1 MWLLLCMICIMPFEK
16 NPYLKISE
24 SFLGI
29 FPEFTLIKLLGFV
42 GLVWVLW
49 QVGTGRISLGLLAS
63 RRGKAFFVFLGIV
76 ILTGQIS
83 GTGILAFTRYLS
95 LALFFPI
102 TLAAV
107 QSEQDVRRALWA
119 CVGVMILVFPY
130 ALRQLLRFGGRLG
143 VGLYEPNYL
152 ALALVL
158 LIPLAVVSACQRE
171 TTGQQAFW
179 FAGVGILFASLMLTG
194 SRGGFLGLLTG
205 MGLLCFKSARRP
217 FLVASV
223 ATVGLL
229 LFVFVVPTNLGQ
241 RLRAS
246 LDADVQDAGVEAST
260 EAHLD
265 LVKAGWGMIS
275 ANPVFGVGLGQ
286 FKQQSSVYYDVA
298 KPRIAHNTYIQIA
311 AESGIPALI
320 AFLLFIGLTLR
331 SLSHI
336 ATMAG
341 AQGRLHIRQW
351 AVALQAGLGGYL
363 VSAFFLSAQFEK
375 FFWLIVFLSIAMERI
390 LVAEA
395 TVQEE
400 EPIGE
405 PPWAKWYQSGSSGA
419 P

>member
-1 MWLLLCMICIMPFEK
+1 
-16 NPYLKISE
+16 
-24 SFLGI
+24 
-29 FPEFTLIKLLGFV
+29 
-42 GLVWVLW
+42 
-49 QVGTGRISLGLLAS
+49 
-63 RRGKAFFVFLGIV
+63 
-76 ILTGQIS
+76 
-83 GTGILAFTRYLS
+83 
-95 LALFFPI
+95 
-102 TLAAV
+102 
-107 QSEQDVRRALWA
+107 
-119 CVGVMILVFPY
+119 MILVFPY

-143 VGLYEPNYL
+143 VGLYEPNYF

-158 LIPLAVVSACQRE
+158 LMPLAIVSARQRE
-171 TTGQQAFW
+171 TAIQQACW
-179 FAGVGILFASLMLTG
+179 FAGVGILFASLILTS
-194 SRGGFLGLLTG
+194 SRGGFLGFLIG
-205 MGLLCFKSARRP
+205 MGLLCFKSTRRP
-217 FLVASV
+217 FLVTSV

-229 LFVFVVPTNLGQ
+229 LFVFVVPTDLGQ
-241 RLRAS
+241 RLQAS
-246 LDADVQDAGVEAST
+246 FDTDVQDTGVAAST

-265 LVKAGWGMIS
+265 LFKAGWGMIS

-286 FKQQSSVYYDVA
+286 FQEQSSVYYDVA
-298 KPRIAHNTYIQIA
+298 HPRIAHNTYIQIA

-320 AFLLFIGLTLR
+320 AFLLFIGLILH

-351 AVALQAGLGGYL
+351 AVALQAGLVGYL

-400 EPIGE
+400 PIGE

>member
-1 MWLLLCMICIMPFEK
+1 MWLLLCMIFIMPFEK
-16 NPYLKISE
+16 NPYLKISD

-29 FPEFTLIKLLGFV
+29 FPEFTLIKLLGLV

-49 QVGTGRISLGLLAS
+49 QVGAGRISIGLLAS
-63 RRGKAFFVFLGIV
+63 RQGKAFFVFLGIV
-76 ILTGQIS
+76 VLAGQIS

-107 QSEQDVRRALWA
+107 QSEQDVKRALWA

-158 LIPLAVVSACQRE
+158 LMPLAVVIARQRE
-171 TTGQQAFW
+171 TTGQQACW
-179 FAGVGILFASLMLTG
+179 FAGVGILFASLILTG
-194 SRGGFLGLLTG
+194 SRGGFLGFLTG

-229 LFVFVVPTNLGQ
+229 LFVFVVPTDLGQ

-246 LDADVQDAGVEAST
+246 LDADVQDVGVAAST

-265 LVKAGWGMIS
+265 LFKAGWGMIG

-336 ATMAG
+336 EIMAG
-341 AQGRLHIRQW
+341 VQGRLHMRQW
-351 AVALQAGLGGYL
+351 AVALQVGLGGYL

-405 PPWAKWYQSGSSGA
+405 PPWAKWYQSDSSGV

>member
-1 MWLLLCMICIMPFEK
+1 
-16 NPYLKISE
+16 
-24 SFLGI
+24 
-29 FPEFTLIKLLGFV
+29 V
-42 GLVWVLW
+42 
-49 QVGTGRISLGLLAS
+49 
-63 RRGKAFFVFLGIV
+63 
-76 ILTGQIS
+76 
-83 GTGILAFTRYLS
+83 
-95 LALFFPI
+95 
-102 TLAAV
+102 
-107 QSEQDVRRALWA
+107 
-119 CVGVMILVFPY
+119 
-130 ALRQLLRFGGRLG
+130 
-143 VGLYEPNYL
+143 
-152 ALALVL
+152 
-158 LIPLAVVSACQRE
+158 
-171 TTGQQAFW
+171 
-179 FAGVGILFASLMLTG
+179 
-194 SRGGFLGLLTG
+194 
-205 MGLLCFKSARRP
+205 
-217 FLVASV
+217 VASV

-229 LFVFVVPTNLGQ
+229 LFVLVVPSNLGQ

-246 LDADVQDAGVEAST
+246 FDADVEDTGVAAST

-265 LVKAGWGMIS
+265 LFKAGWGMIG

-331 SLSHI
+331 ALSHI
-336 ATMAG
+336 EIMAG
-341 AQGRLHIRQW
+341 VQGRLHMRQW

-390 LVAEA
+390 LVTEA

-405 PPWAKWYQSGSSGA
+405 PPWAKWYQSGSSGV

>member
-1 MWLLLCMICIMPFEK
+1 
-16 NPYLKISE
+16 
-24 SFLGI
+24 
-29 FPEFTLIKLLGFV
+29 V
-42 GLVWVLW
+42 VL
-49 QVGTGRISLGLLAS
+49 A
-63 RRGKAFFVFLGIV
+63 
-76 ILTGQIS
+76 GQIS

-158 LIPLAVVSACQRE
+158 LIPLAIVIARQQQ

-179 FAGVGILFASLMLTG
+179 GAGAGILCISLMLTS
-194 SRGGFLGLLTG
+194 SRGGFLGFLTA
-205 MGLLCFKSARRP
+205 MALLCFKSAQRP
-217 FLVASV
+217 FLLAST
-223 ATVGLL
+223 AMVGLL

-246 LDADVQDAGVEAST
+246 FDTEVQDAGVAAST

-265 LVKAGWGMIS
+265 LFKAGWGMIG

-286 FKQQSSVYYDVA
+286 FKKQSRVYYDVA

-320 AFLLFIGLTLR
+320 AFLFFIGLTLR
-331 SLSHI
+331 ALGHI
-336 ATMAG
+336 ETVAE
-341 AQGRLHIRQW
+341 AQGRLHMRQW

-395 TVQEE
+395 TEPEE

-405 PPWAKWYQSGSSGA
+405 PPWAKWYQSGSSGV